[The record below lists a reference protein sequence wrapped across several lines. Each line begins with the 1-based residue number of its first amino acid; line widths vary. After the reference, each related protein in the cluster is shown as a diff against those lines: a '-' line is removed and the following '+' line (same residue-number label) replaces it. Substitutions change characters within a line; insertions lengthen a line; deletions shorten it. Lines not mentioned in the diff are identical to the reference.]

1 MMSAQDSQI
10 LETFA
15 TRVRHHFPEARIW
28 AFGSRAHGEGTWE
41 SDLDVC
47 VVLNRHDDYVD
58 DISDQIAWE
67 VGFQHEVV
75 ISAICFAHGEFEQG
89 PMSESTLVMN
99 ILRDGIAA

>member
-15 TRVRHHFPEARIW
+15 TRVRHHFPEAHIW
-28 AFGSRAHGEGTWE
+28 AFGSRVRGEGTWE

-47 VVLNRHDDYVD
+47 VVLNRHDQHVEN
-58 DISDQIAWE
+58 IIDQIAWE

-75 ISAICFAHGEFEQG
+75 ISAICFAYEEFEYG

-99 ILRDGIAA
+99 ILRDGTAA

>member
-28 AFGSRAHGEGTWE
+28 AFGSRARGEGTWE

-47 VVLNRHDDYVD
+47 VVLNRHD
-58 DISDQIAWE
+58 
-67 VGFQHEVV
+67 QHV
-75 ISAICFAHGEFEQG
+75 
-89 PMSESTLVMN
+89 
-99 ILRDGIAA
+99 

>member
-10 LETFA
+10 LKTFA

-28 AFGSRAHGEGTWE
+28 AFGSRARGEGTWE

-47 VVLNRHDDYVD
+47 VVLNQHDHSVD
-58 DISDQIAWE
+58 NIIDQIAWE

-75 ISAICFAHGEFEQG
+75 ISAICFAHAEFAHG

-99 ILRDGIAA
+99 IVHDGI

>member
-15 TRVRHHFPEARIW
+15 TQVRQHFPEARIW
-28 AFGSRAHGEGTWE
+28 AFGSRARGEGTWE

-47 VVLNRHDDYVD
+47 VVLNRHDQYVD
-58 DISDQIAWE
+58 DIIDQIAWE

-75 ISAICFAHGEFEQG
+75 ISVVCFAREEFEHR

>member
-28 AFGSRAHGEGTWE
+28 AFGSRARWEGTWE

-47 VVLNRHDDYVD
+47 VVLNRHDQQVEN
-58 DISDQIAWE
+58 IIDQIAWE

-75 ISAICFAHGEFEQG
+75 ISAICFAYEEFEYG

-99 ILRDGIAA
+99 ILRDGTAA